1 MKTLNL
7 TSIGASH
14 IRSGKEC
21 QDFSLSSSTDD
32 CSLAITCDGHGGDN
46 YFRSALGSQ
55 FAAQAAS
62 ACITELMFDV
72 GKGYRPSNPE
82 DMLVQ
87 LEKSII
93 ARWNA
98 AVWEHYESHPFTQ
111 EELDSISESRRKKLQ
126 AGRYI
131 ESTYGTTLIA
141 LALTKDF
148 WFGVQ
153 IGDGK
158 CVRIKS
164 DGSFDM
170 PIPPNDKC
178 FLNSTT
184 SICDENAI
192 EDFRHCYSEEQPI
205 ALFCG
210 SDGIDDSF
218 IKDEQLYKLYE
229 TIARSFAK
237 SEYDQAKLE
246 LEDYMP
252 RLSSKGSGDDVSIAG
267 IIDTD
272 HVIGAIGEEPEPE
285 PRVWTCPSC
294 GAIVTTNFC
303 GECGTRKPESQAP
316 ESEPEPEAAPQ
327 QEPALEQPK
336 KPVSASQGKPS
347 IPLEE
352 PVQAAPEEFPAVPE
366 ESEQAH
372 SEEPPATPEEAAEAR
387 PDLRSAIPP
396 VKPEPDPV
404 KIEVPEIDLESV
416 VEIPVSIVPE
426 EEAGVYRIPIERP
439 DDKPTAEPPDAV
451 EEPAAGEDVNGV

>member
-1 MKTLNL
+1 MKALNL

-32 CSLAITCDGHGGDN
+32 YSLAITCDGHGGDN

-62 ACITELMFDV
+62 ACITELIFDV
-72 GKGYRPSNPE
+72 DKGYHPSDPE

-98 AVWEHYESHPFTQ
+98 AVWEHYEAHPFTQ
-111 EELDSISESRRKKLQ
+111 EELGSVSESRRKKLQ

-141 LALTKDF
+141 LVLTKDF
-148 WFGVQ
+148 WFGIQ

-170 PIPPNDKC
+170 PIPQNDKC

-192 EDFRHCYSEEQPI
+192 EDFRHCYFEERPI

-218 IKDEQLYKLYE
+218 VKDEQLYKLYE

-237 SEYDQAKLE
+237 SDYDQAKLE

-267 IIDTD
+267 IIDAD
-272 HVIGAIGEEPEPE
+272 RVIDAIGEEPELEPE
-285 PRVWTCPSC
+285 PPAELKPRVWTCPNC
-294 GAIVTTNFC
+294 GAIVATNFC
-303 GECGTRKPESQAP
+303 GECGARKPEP
-316 ESEPEPEAAPQ
+316 EPEPEAASQ
-327 QEPALEQPK
+327 QESPSEQPEGS
-336 KPVSASQGKPS
+336 VSATSEESLAPF
-347 IPLEE
+347 EE
-352 PVQAAPEEFPAVPE
+352 PAQPLTSSGEV
-366 ESEQAH
+366 
-372 SEEPPATPEEAAEAR
+372 AEAK
-387 PDLRSAIPP
+387 PDLRCAISP
-396 VKPEPDPV
+396 VEIVPGSM
-404 KIEVPEIDLESV
+404 KIELPGIDLGPV
-416 VEIPVSIVPE
+416 VEIPASTVSE
-426 EEAGVYRIPIERP
+426 EGTAAFCIPIEGL
-439 DDKPTAEPPDAV
+439 DNEFAAEVPDAV
-451 EEPAAGEDVNGV
+451 EGPAAEEDVNGA